1 MLFRCFFMKEICSI
15 KETKTF
21 LYLYKNAKFY
31 VGKFMVLYVLP
42 NDLQSHRL
50 GVVVGK
56 KVGNS
61 VKRSRVKR
69 LIKENFRNCKDELKD
84 WHDFVFIA
92 RKTED
97 LPQYS
102 QIKKE
107 MKYLMKKLDVLD

>member
-1 MLFRCFFMKEICSI
+1 MKEIRSI

-21 LYLYKNAKFY
+21 LYLYKNANFY
-31 VGKFMVLYVLP
+31 VGKFLVLYELP
-42 NDLQSHRL
+42 NEFEFHRL

-69 LIKENFRNCKDELKD
+69 LIKENFRHRKDELKGY
-84 WHDFVFIA
+84 HDFVFIA
-92 RKTED
+92 RKTEV

-107 MKYLMKKLDVLD
+107 MKYLMKKLGVLD